1 MLQQSLLGQFVVGQG
16 VMSDGGLMNLL
27 VSRICLLLVCL
38 YLLLC
43 PLVLFRKVRVA
54 AFLAVEEVPRE
65 HCQRVLPVSVGNV
78 VKHLCVKWLAFRR
91 CLCMVLTELL
101 QKRVKYR
108 PSGLLVRWLVVRVE
122 LHDASEKRLV
132 ASLCRLP
139 FVHAIE
145 RWDDRG
151 IDAPAEEQIGDD

>member
-1 MLQQSLLGQFVVGQG
+1 MHVHSKAVVLQQSPLGQFVVGQG

-43 PLVLFRKVRVA
+43 PPVLFRKVRVA

-78 VKHLCVKWLAFRR
+78 VKHLCVK
-91 CLCMVLTELL
+91 
-101 QKRVKYR
+101 
-108 PSGLLVRWLVVRVE
+108 
-122 LHDASEKRLV
+122 
-132 ASLCRLP
+132 
-139 FVHAIE
+139 
-145 RWDDRG
+145 
-151 IDAPAEEQIGDD
+151 